1 MLQDGKKP
9 GQSRPQTGSNCHFG
23 CILTLQRSPFLP
35 HIVLSAGG
43 YDWAL
48 YQDHFLEAPLMRSP
62 YAPVQYTCAAWSPT
76 RPGDRSYANII
87 IYYIRP
93 SEHCMPECSS
103 CRRAAHVHF
112 VGKQLRSTCLCK
124 DHVQGA

>member
-1 MLQDGKKP
+1 MWQEVSGVSGRVAGSTGVLQDGKKP

-62 YAPVQYTCAAWSPT
+62 YAPVQYTCASWSPT
-76 RPGDRSYANII
+76 RPGDNPKIPRASV
-87 IYYIRP
+87 
-93 SEHCMPECSS
+93 STTVVPEQ
-103 CRRAAHVHF
+103 HPGPGMQVI
-112 VGKQLRSTCLCK
+112 
-124 DHVQGA
+124 